1 MIELHKFDKKPLEA
15 HFEPLRA
22 YKEMIYNTIYNKI
35 ITILEGVDKIK
46 EIKDCPLEE
55 NEKFSKFPAVV
66 VYPEGNTNIFD
77 TSGSDFREY
86 RFKMF
91 VIVNTQGT
99 TMENVFRNVLSNTN
113 DEVLQAFAEGWNF
126 SRIDG
131 KRVWARIESGTWG
144 TNNEQGKIA
153 FSEFNIIIKLS
164 VDNTI

>member
-1 MIELHKFDKKPLEA
+1 
-15 HFEPLRA
+15 
-22 YKEMIYNTIYNKI
+22 
-35 ITILEGVDKIK
+35 
-46 EIKDCPLEE
+46 
-55 NEKFSKFPAVV
+55 
-66 VYPEGNTNIFD
+66 
-77 TSGSDFREY
+77 
-86 RFKMF
+86 
-91 VIVNTQGT
+91 
-99 TMENVFRNVLSNTN
+99 MENVFRNVLSNTN